1 MGMLVCELFLFI
13 LSWFPYGQLQYIHH
27 RYSSNVY
34 VSNVYAH
41 EHHAYHK
48 VRCIS
53 NTCVILTLSFYMN
66 LVRMVRINE
75 CLECLNICNFNDRT
89 FHQI

>member
-1 MGMLVCELFLFI
+1 MNMLVCKLFLFI
-13 LSWFPYGQLQYIHH
+13 LPWFPYGQLQYIHH